1 VLGEPSMVEVTD
13 GQLAHFSSIVYSG
26 DAPQGRTSGFH
37 QYDHYE
43 NEDTGLSVRVYT
55 TFQCET
61 STDAPQEAASIFTW
75 RGTDTAAGVQMA
87 KAQLK

>member
-1 VLGEPSMVEVTD
+1 MLGRPSMVDVTD
-13 GQLAHFSSIVYSG
+13 GQLAHFSKIVYSG

-43 NEDTGLSVRVYT
+43 NEDTGLGVRVYT